1 MACLLLL
8 PFFPCPTTPIE
19 LPGTSILE
27 GQTQKPDDIQLHQTD
42 TESPT
47 KAEHLLSSSLD
58 GRLPSRAMHPS
69 SSDPARPEPNTLTNK
84 TQDNHHSPDN
94 DPTRSVFQEART
106 SRLGVETDPT
116 QAQGDNWDEDFEYV
130 DDEALNPANYPD
142 EQSEEEGEDPEEDED
157 EETIAVYINL
167 AGKMEDDDEGGAAEE
182 AIESVE
188 REEPEPDP
196 LDGET
201 RDEREGTE
209 SQKTDSESSE
219 EHGEQSGEEKD
230 EKRFGRSMSPSPE
243 PSPVKG

>member
-1 MACLLLL
+1 
-8 PFFPCPTTPIE
+8 
-19 LPGTSILE
+19 
-27 GQTQKPDDIQLHQTD
+27 
-42 TESPT
+42 
-47 KAEHLLSSSLD
+47 
-58 GRLPSRAMHPS
+58 MHPS

-116 QAQGDNWDEDFEYV
+116 QAQGDKWDEDFEHV

-188 REEPEPDP
+188 REELEPEPDA
-196 LDGET
+196 LDDET

-219 EHGEQSGEEKD
+219 DHGEQSGEEKD